1 MTKAELQDKVDEL
14 ELTLNSLELN
24 AKTVK
29 DDLVEANNKLE
40 SINKPE
46 ISAYN
51 VDQIRE
57 TVDAIM
63 RQYNFDDS
71 DNYEYDFEIDY
82 DGRLNLSNIDLE
94 NKDELAEAICDG
106 IEDLF
111 NVVVVED

>member
-1 MTKAELQDKVDEL
+1 MTKAELKNKVNEL

-29 DDLVEANNKLE
+29 DDLTEANNKLE

-63 RQYNFDDS
+63 RQYNFDDT
-71 DNYEYDFEIDY
+71 DNYEYEFEIDY

-94 NKDELAEAICDG
+94 NKDELAESICDG

>member
-1 MTKAELQDKVDEL
+1 MTKAELKNKVNEL

-24 AKTVK
+24 AKVVK

-63 RQYNFDDS
+63 RQYSFDDT

-82 DGRLNLSNIDLE
+82 DGRLNLTNIDLE

-111 NVVVVED
+111 NVVVIED

>member
-1 MTKAELQDKVDEL
+1 MTKVELEAKVNEL

-29 DDLVEANNKLE
+29 DDLTEANNKLE

-63 RQYNFDDS
+63 RQYNFDDT
-71 DNYEYDFEIDY
+71 DNYEYEFEIDY

-111 NVVVVED
+111 NVVVIED